1 VRAACL
7 EKSIRVETLRSAH
20 DDKTRGRHN
29 ESLKQQISHV
39 NQEGKSTPE
48 HEFWLAENKS
58 VRTEQEEILMRK
70 IKLNLIE
77 ARPTNRLVAGS

>member
-1 VRAACL
+1 L

-20 DDKTRGRHN
+20 DDKTRDRHN
-29 ESLKQQISHV
+29 ESLKQQIRHV